1 MTFVYPR
8 TGVANNCLLRLDQSQ
23 KFSRF
28 NLNADKRT
36 DEKAEKI
43 KVLYVVLNS
52 ESTLSRKH
60 FCFCLSILLQTF
72 QMQLMPQG
80 IHHLETDTP
89 RLFGT

>member
-1 MTFVYPR
+1 MTFVYSR

-28 NLNADKRT
+28 NPNADKRT

-43 KVLYVVLNS
+43 KVLDVVLNFES
-52 ESTLSRKH
+52 STLSRKH
-60 FCFCLSILLQTF
+60 FFFCLFILLQTF

-80 IHHLETDTP
+80 IQH
-89 RLFGT
+89 